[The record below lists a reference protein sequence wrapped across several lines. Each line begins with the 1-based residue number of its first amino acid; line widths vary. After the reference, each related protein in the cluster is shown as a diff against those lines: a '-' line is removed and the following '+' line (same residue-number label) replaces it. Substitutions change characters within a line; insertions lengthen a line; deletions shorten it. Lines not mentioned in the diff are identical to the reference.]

1 MLGWRGARRQRRP
14 GGFLIRVNRVD
25 GLLVAVAVA
34 MLGLDVTAAVLGLW
48 TRPVAD
54 SWCTAVQV
62 RDGGVLSTA
71 WHMYAHLNGRLA
83 SAFANS
89 VSGLHR
95 GAAERLFPGITV
107 LMAMACYGGLFA
119 GVRRVALV
127 RLRRLDVAVLAVT
140 ATAGTVLLGRSAYQS
155 FLWAPGATTHT
166 WPPLLACLVVGIGL
180 RVAGGA
186 GGRAWIVLGA
196 VLAFAASTFEEVT
209 PVLLLTIAGVVL
221 LDRRAWTG
229 RPSAWV
235 TYVRAG
241 VAGTVAGLLV
251 LVVSPGFHS
260 RSGGS
265 HAGIGVLAGSV
276 VDVGRWLVDFLTQWP
291 LVALVGVAVAVGL
304 RGGSGAGR
312 APLPRRLLAAPAV
325 VTLVALVVDV
335 AALRAGYGAT
345 GPQITPRAFS
355 EFFVPAVVATAFY
368 SLLLG
373 RWLAQRAPAGQ
384 HRGRTMATAVV
395 LGAAVLVGIAGLAL
409 QSQHLARVLTT
420 RASAWD
426 AQNARIARAT
436 HGGAVSVRYT
446 PLPVAGLADPFWLAG
461 YHDWVAG
468 CVKSYYRVSQLRAG
482 RYVR

>member
-1 MLGWRGARRQRRP
+1 M
-14 GGFLIRVNRVD
+14 RVSRVD
-25 GLLVAVAVA
+25 GSLVVVAVA

-62 RDGGVLSTA
+62 RDHGVLSTA

-95 GAAERLFPGITV
+95 GVAERVFPAVTV
-107 LMAMACYGGLFA
+107 LLAVAGYGALFA
-119 GVRRVALV
+119 GVRRTAAL
-127 RLRRLDVAVLAVT
+127 RLRRLDVAVLAAT
-140 ATAGTVLLGRSAYQS
+140 ASAGTVLLGRSAYQS

-166 WPPLLACLVVGIGL
+166 WPPLLACAVMGIGL
-180 RVAGGA
+180 RGVD
-186 GGRAWIVLGA
+186 GGRSRGWVVVGA

-209 PVLLLTIAGVVL
+209 PVLLLTVAAVVL
-221 LDRRAWTG
+221 ADRRAWTR
-229 RPSAWV
+229 RPPAWV
-235 TYVRAG
+235 LYVRAG

-251 LVVSPGFHS
+251 LLVSPGFHS

-265 HAGIGVLAGSV
+265 RAGIGVLAGSV
-276 VDVGRWLVDFLTQWP
+276 VDIGRWVIDFLAQWP
-291 LVALVGVAVAVGL
+291 LVALVAVAVTVGFRAL
-304 RGGSGAGR
+304 GGVPLE
-312 APLPRRLLAAPAV
+312 PLPRRLLAAPALV
-325 VTLVALVVDV
+325 MLVALVVDV
-335 AALRAGYGAT
+335 VALRAGYGAT

-373 RWLAQRAPAGQ
+373 RWLARRVPVDQPRA
-384 HRGRTMATAVV
+384 RRV
-395 LGAAVLVGIAGLAL
+395 LIAGLLGATVVVGTAG
-409 QSQHLARVLTT
+409 LAHQTQQLAGVLTT

-426 AQNARIARAT
+426 AQNARISRAT
-436 HGGAVSVRYT
+436 HAGAVSVSYT